1 MKKEN
6 ILTVLAIILIIGF
19 SVFNIVSDYNK
30 SNITIEELTLSS
42 ETFDSYTSSKS
53 SYKIKCES
61 GNEYIVRKKT
71 LDKNQLDEII
81 PGSILLINANSK
93 EVVELKVNGEYL
105 VTLDSYQST
114 YRKMITTDIIL
125 GIMLLLLIVGCFVYS
140 NLHQRKLKIEEE
152 KLREKLNTFSQE
164 KYDDTVKSIKKDEN
178 GILRC
183 NFDNEEFEI
192 DVSFA
197 KAIID
202 YIDNDRIIEMFDGDS
217 NTERYLFY
225 KLGNKLYYDYVS
237 IEDTDIDDLED
248 VLYDE
253 LDWSYPFDIEPTDE
267 ECQKFKEALEYYI
280 SSKQKKNV

>member
-6 ILTVLAIILIIGF
+6 ILTILAIILIIGI

-42 ETFDSYTSSKS
+42 ETFNSYTSNKS

-61 GNEYIVRKKT
+61 GNEYIVKKKT
-71 LDKNQLDEII
+71 IDKNQLDEII
-81 PGSILLINANSK
+81 PGSILLINADSK
-93 EVVELKVNGEYL
+93 EVVELKVNNEYL
-105 VTLDSYQST
+105 VTLDSYKST

-140 NLHQRKLKIEEE
+140 NLHQRKLKIKEE

-237 IEDTDIDDLED
+237 IEDTDIDDLEE